1 MDKKNLLMAGGLTGV
16 IIVLLSIGIFIFPN
30 STNATNSTTNATTEN
45 SLIFDNSTP
54 EAAAISIARL
64 NEGKNGF
71 DEFSEDMVANASLT
85 PDRKYWIIK
94 MREAGYDG
102 WVVKVDVKT
111 LASTKSGGKDPINT
125 WRSFDELKAIHC

>member
-1 MDKKNLLMAGGLTGV
+1 MIAGG
-16 IIVLLSIGIFIFPN
+16 IISIILVLLSIGIFIFPN
-30 STNATNSTTNATTEN
+30 STNDTNSTTNATTEN

-85 PDRKYWIIK
+85 PDRKILDNKNARSWI
-94 MREAGYDG
+94 
-102 WVVKVDVKT
+102 
-111 LASTKSGGKDPINT
+111 
-125 WRSFDELKAIHC
+125 

>member
-1 MDKKNLLMAGGLTGV
+1 
-16 IIVLLSIGIFIFPN
+16 
-30 STNATNSTTNATTEN
+30 
-45 SLIFDNSTP
+45 
-54 EAAAISIARL
+54 
-64 NEGKNGF
+64 
-71 DEFSEDMVANASLT
+71 
-85 PDRKYWIIK
+85 